1 VPKQNPL
8 ALAKAI
14 ARMRQKHG
22 DYSQEKIRQRCLENY
37 SHEVVGERL
46 IELYLQVL
54 SRLP

>member
-1 VPKQNPL
+1 
-8 ALAKAI
+8 
-14 ARMRQKHG
+14 
-22 DYSQEKIRQRCLENY
+22 LENY